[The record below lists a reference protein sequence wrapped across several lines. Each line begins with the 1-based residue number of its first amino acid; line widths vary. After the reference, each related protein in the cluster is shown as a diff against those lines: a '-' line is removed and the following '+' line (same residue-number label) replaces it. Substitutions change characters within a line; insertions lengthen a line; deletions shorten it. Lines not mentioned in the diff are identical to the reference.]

1 MVIEPQ
7 VYAAPANASV
17 ATTTTVIIAENAKRR
32 SLILT
37 NDSAALVYL
46 GIGSAAVMNKGLRI
60 EVSGG
65 TVKFGGETGLPLTT
79 QAVNGIV
86 ASGTSTVLVNEAT

>member
-1 MVIEPQ
+1 METQI
-7 VYAAPANASV
+7 YAAPANATV
-17 ATTTTVIIAENAKRR
+17 ATTSTSVIAENARRR

-46 GIGSAAVMNKGLRI
+46 GVGAAAVMNKGLRI

-65 TVKFGGETGLPLTT
+65 VVKFGGETGLPLTT
-79 QAVNGIV
+79 QAINGIV
-86 ASGTSTVLVNEAT
+86 ASGTSVVLVAEAT

>member
-1 MVIEPQ
+1 METQ
-7 VYAAPANASV
+7 VYAAPASASV
-17 ATTTTVIIAENAKRR
+17 GVTTTVVIAENSRRR

-46 GIGSAAVMNKGLRI
+46 GVGAAAVMNKGIRI

-86 ASGTSTVLVNEAT
+86 ASGTSVVLVAEAT